1 MKVLGLDFET
11 QDADAKTTRVTEVGA
26 ALYEY
31 NGKSDPLIA
40 NEWRKIEGFSSLCW
54 EPDYPP
60 QNPAIAE
67 LTGITDEML
76 KNDGKPRREIFAR
89 QLLPLVH
96 DADIIVAHKIS
107 FDRTVLKSTAKLFDF
122 QVPDREWLCTL
133 TNFDWPKKLTCHKLS
148 HLAYEHS
155 ILVDPATLHRAE
167 NDVDLMLRLL
177 AKYDFEKVLA
187 YAREPWVYLKAE
199 IAKPWTDGG
208 VQSGIAKSLGFS
220 FERVKGV
227 DEYEW
232 PKKWVTRVKAS
243 RLDDFTTQ
251 VLKSPSPFRVDKIEG
266 L

>member
-11 QDADAKTTRVTEVGA
+11 QTADAKTTNVTEIGA
-26 ALYEY
+26 SLWEY
-31 NGKSDPLIA
+31 TYSQVHWQKLK
-40 NEWRKIEGFSSLCW
+40 EFSILCW

-60 QNPAIAE
+60 QTYSIVE
-67 LTGITDEML
+67 LTGITDAML
-76 KNDGKPRREIFAR
+76 REIGIPRKEAFEK
-89 QLLPLVH
+89 LLPLVH
-96 DADIIVAHKIS
+96 EADLIVCHKTS
-107 FDRTVLKSTAKLFDF
+107 FDWTILKATCKLFGLP
-122 QVPDREWLCTL
+122 VPEKELLCTL
-133 TNFDWPKKLTCHKLS
+133 TNFDWAPKFTCKKLS

-155 ILVDPATLHRAE
+155 ILVDPATLHRAV

-187 YAREPWVYLKAE
+187 YAREPWIYLKAE

-227 DEYEW
+227 EEYEW

-243 RLDDFTTQ
+243 RLEQFKDQ
-251 VLKSPSPFRVDKIEG
+251 VLKSPSPFRIDKIEG